1 MTATRL
7 VLVGGGE
14 HARVVAEAAR
24 AAGAPFD
31 LLGFVDPQ
39 PCEETSKRLGLPRLG
54 DDRALAA
61 CGDAMAVLGVGTT
74 GAGGVREAVVERV
87 GPRVRGWAT
96 VVHGRAWVSP
106 TADLGPGAVVM
117 AGAVIQTGA
126 RVGEHCVINSGAVV
140 EHDVVVEDFAHVA
153 PGATIGGGARIGR
166 GAFVGLGAAVRD
178 HVRIGARAFVA
189 MGAVVVGDVAA
200 NARVMGVPAAATG
213 DRVT

>member
-1 MTATRL
+1 MTAPRL

-24 AAGAPFD
+24 AAAAPFE
-31 LLGFVDPQ
+31 LLGFVDPE
-39 PCEETSKRLGLPRLG
+39 PCDETSARLGLQRLG

-61 CGDAMAVLGVGTT
+61 CGDALAVLGVGAM
-74 GAGGVREAVVERV
+74 GAADVREGVVERV
-87 GPRVRGWAT
+87 GSHVRGWAT
-96 VVHGRAWVSP
+96 VVHGHAWVSP
-106 TADLGPGAVVM
+106 TADVGPGAVVM

-140 EHDVVVEDFAHVA
+140 EHDVVVEDFAQVA
-153 PGATIGGGARIGR
+153 PGATIGGGAHVGR

-178 HVRIGARAFVA
+178 HVRIGARAVVA

-200 NARVMGVPAAATG
+200 GTRVMGVPAARTG
-213 DRVT
+213 TD